1 MGASDFLLGG
11 GKWLVSFVRFVS
23 RLLGVFL
30 VQFVYK
36 NASNMQ
42 PDKPDKPDI
51 CFPDP
56 DTAIRVFREG
66 QDDGVVRFVRSVRRG
81 LGGDLGFCYSKTGQT
96 CNLTKLT
103 KLTVPSLAPASR
115 VELRT
120 CPESKP

>member
-1 MGASDFLLGG
+1 MGASDFFLGS

-36 NASNMQ
+36 NASNMP

-56 DTAIRVFREG
+56 DTAIVFREG
-66 QDDGVVRFVRSVRRG
+66 QDDDQVCQVCQTG
-81 LGGDLGFCYSKTGQT
+81 LGRGFG
-96 CNLTKLT
+96 LL
-103 KLTVPSLAPASR
+103 
-115 VELRT
+115 LRQNQAKHAT
-120 CPESKP
+120 